1 MANLIYYRYS
11 SDSQTEH
18 AQLNALADVQRED
31 HHVFGDD
38 AVSGAVPAPQREG
51 FQRLMATARPG
62 DTVHI
67 AWLDRVMRPESM
79 ADAEITIAALRKLGV
94 GLRAHDIPVPDLTAD
109 DGMTELVWRVVGA
122 VAAAERRRI
131 RRRSREGIASAQA
144 RGVHMGR
151 PASYSPEQRD
161 QVVELA
167 SHDRSQR
174 SIARQLGLS
183 ARTVGRIIADHQVKQ
198 LGDQGH
204 GSNEAPHDAPH
215 STRQAATVEL
225 AIPGRC
231 VEDLRRTRA
240 VAPVEVVE
248 ALNAGRKLARGASGY
263 QLLVTA
269 TPEVHRLIRQWAP
282 AVQDSNGRKARR
294 KWDAALDAMPQAA
307 VLPEQR
313 QDDDLVVAGGPVTLP
328 LAKVAVQ
335 GILGMA
341 DLTDAERE
349 AVESATGRHTA
360 MKVTATPAV
369 HGQLARRARTVTD
382 SASVRKYVAAV
393 EALLDQRS
401 TTPQTT
407 A

>member
-18 AQLNALADVQRED
+18 AQLNALADVQREG

-38 AVSGAVPAPQREG
+38 AVSGAVPAPERDG
-51 FQRLMATARPG
+51 FKRLMATARPG
-62 DTVHI
+62 DVVHI

-79 ADAEITIAALRKLGV
+79 ADAEITIAALRRLGV

-109 DGMTELVWRVVGA
+109 DEMTELVWRVVGA

-131 RRRSREGIASAQA
+131 RRRSREGIAAAKS

-151 PASYSPEQRD
+151 PASYTPEQRD

-167 SHDRSQR
+167 ADDRSQR

-183 ARTVGRIIADHQVKQ
+183 ARTVGRILADHQVKQ
-198 LGDQGH
+198 LGDQGDH
-204 GSNEAPHDAPH
+204 SSEAPHDAPH

-231 VEDLRRTRA
+231 VEDLRYGSPDTPA
-240 VAPVEVVE
+240 EVIG
-248 ALNAGRKLARGASGY
+248 ALKAGRKLARGASGY

-313 QDDDLVVAGGPVTLP
+313 QDDDLVADGPVTLP

-341 DLTDAERE
+341 DLTDPERE

-369 HGQLARRARTVTD
+369 HEQLARRVRMVTD